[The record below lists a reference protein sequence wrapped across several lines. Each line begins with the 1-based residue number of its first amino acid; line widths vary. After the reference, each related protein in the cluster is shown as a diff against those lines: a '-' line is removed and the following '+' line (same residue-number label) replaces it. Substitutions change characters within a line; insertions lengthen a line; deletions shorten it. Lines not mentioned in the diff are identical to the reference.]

1 MQLQA
6 LRTKANSCFNTGVG
20 GHGSDVQA
28 TSVPALITHRKARRG
43 HGRGITDP
51 QSESTTRRKTMN
63 RNYRYEFVFQGW
75 QSWLILILA
84 GVGLIDICKETAK
97 LIAPLIF

>member
-1 MQLQA
+1 
-6 LRTKANSCFNTGVG
+6 
-20 GHGSDVQA
+20 
-28 TSVPALITHRKARRG
+28 
-43 HGRGITDP
+43 
-51 QSESTTRRKTMN
+51 MN